1 MTWSLMTSPPSS
13 YIIPASLP
21 LLQPH
26 WGLFSFTNTFCM
38 CSFRYLEWPSSDFL
52 KPIYLS
58 ALSSST
64 TSSVLPTFNLLM
76 SYPFLYSAYLSS
88 WWDIYL
94 YCYLVN
100 TCLAQ
105 APQGQYH
112 FPSCWSFNGPETGGP
127 ESKRKRLIT
136 PGLRRKPIESCS

>member
-13 YIIPASLP
+13 YIIPPSLP

-26 WGLFSFTNTFCM
+26 WGLFSFINTFCM
-38 CSFRYLEWPSSDFL
+38 CCFCYLEWPSSHFL
-52 KPIYLS
+52 KHIYLS

-64 TSSVLPTFNLLM
+64 SSVIPTFNLLV
-76 SYPFLYSAYLSS
+76 SYSFLYSAYLSS

-105 APQGQYH
+105 APWGQCH
-112 FPSCWSFNGPETGGP
+112 LPSFIPISSRLSSPAHSRVSQST
-127 ESKRKRLIT
+127 ES
-136 PGLRRKPIESCS
+136 IESMLVSNTVL